1 MPASHSPASL
11 DLFEA
16 SLRIIA
22 AGQASSGAFV
32 ASPTFSQYPYAW
44 LRDGAFVAEGLDLA
58 GRLDRSGLFH
68 GWVARIIVRSRAG
81 MGRAMARARRG
92 QLPAADEYLHC
103 RYDLDGRVADA
114 DWPTFQLDGAGIWL
128 WSLAHHEHHGGVVAG
143 EVREAA
149 RLAARYLAVL
159 WPLPCADAW
168 EESPEHVHTSTLAAI
183 RAGLEAA
190 VSLDRR
196 LAREPEVATAR
207 AAIAGRLSTF
217 RGAFTKW
224 SGSTAVD
231 ASLLWMA
238 APYETLAPTEPRF
251 AATLSRIESELITAD
266 GGVHRYREDT
276 FYGGGAWP
284 LLTAAYGR
292 VLLRRGAPGD
302 LERAWAALRWIERQ
316 ADEQG
321 RLPEQVADHAFAPHR
336 VGEWRAR
343 WGESARPLLWSH
355 AAYLALHVE
364 LGAQERE
371 TEAGARPE
379 PEARPEPGAAGRKD
393 LAAP

>member
-1 MPASHSPASL
+1 MPPSPSPARS

-16 SLRIIA
+16 SLRIID

-44 LRDGAFVAEGLDLA
+44 LRDGAFIAEGLDLA
-58 GRLDRSGLFH
+58 DRLDRSGRFH
-68 GWVARIIVRSRAG
+68 AWVARIIGRSRAG
-81 MGRAMARARRG
+81 MGRAIDKARRG
-92 QLPAADEYLHC
+92 RLPAADEYLHC
-103 RYDLDGRVADA
+103 RYHLDGRVADT
-114 DWPTFQLDGAGIWL
+114 DWPTFQLDGPGIWL
-128 WSLAHHEHHGGVVAG
+128 WSLVHHRRHGGLVTD
-143 EVREAA
+143 EVQEAA
-149 RLAARYLAVL
+149 RLAARYLAAL

-183 RAGLEAA
+183 RAGLDAA
-190 VSLDRR
+190 VSLDHR
-196 LAREPEVATAR
+196 LADEPEIATAR
-207 AAIAGRLSTF
+207 AAIGDRFSTDG
-217 RGAFTKW
+217 GAYTKW

-238 APYETLAPTEPRF
+238 APYEMVAPTEPRF
-251 AATLSRIESELITAD
+251 AATLSRIESELITID
-266 GGVHRYREDT
+266 GGVHRYRADT

-302 LERAWAALRWIERQ
+302 LERAWAALRWVERR

-321 RLPEQVADHAFAPHR
+321 RLPEQVADHAFAPRHIQ
-336 VGEWRAR
+336 EWRER

-355 AAYLALHVE
+355 ATYLALSLELSAQDRGAQGGTRHERE
-364 LGAQERE
+364 LGTRH
-371 TEAGARPE
+371 
-379 PEARPEPGAAGRKD
+379 D